1 MQLVPR
7 YLVNNRINVVFGQH
21 GFITEYR
28 PVYQRIVTVYK
39 GIDNPLQ
46 FKLINADQKPVS
58 MANYTPMFVAYD
70 SDQNLIIERSGT
82 VTETETTN
90 RGMFTITLTDA
101 DTRNV
106 STQYMSYAIYLV
118 NEQTGN
124 RIVSYANSHFDAAG
138 TIHLKDGV
146 YPIASQSIE
155 ENNFLS
161 FEIDNVDHWT
171 TNSIETGP
179 AINAHDSTQ
188 TIAVYTTGYT
198 GKIIVQASLDPQ
210 ISVPV
215 KWATVTEISVTNSH
229 SIVPINFVG
238 VYSFVRVV
246 VDQDPA
252 GKITKVLFKI

>member
-7 YLVNNRINVVFGQH
+7 YLVNNRINLVFGQH

-28 PVYQRIVTVYK
+28 PVYQRTINIYK

-46 FKLINADQKPVS
+46 FKVINADQKPVS
-58 MANYTPMFVAYD
+58 IANYTPMFVAYD
-70 SDQNLIIERSGT
+70 SNQNLIIERSGT
-82 VTETETTN
+82 AMETETTN
-90 RGMFTITLTDA
+90 RGMFTITLSDA

-106 STQYMSYAIYLV
+106 TAQYMKYAVYLV
-118 NEQTGN
+118 DEQTGSKV
-124 RIVSYANSHFDAAG
+124 VSYANSHFDAAG

-146 YPIASQSIE
+146 YPTASPPIE
-155 ENNFLS
+155 ETNFFS
-161 FEIDNVDHWT
+161 FKIDDVDYWT

-188 TIAVYTTGYT
+188 TVAVYTTGYT

-215 KWATVTEISVTNSH
+215 QWATVTEITVTDSQT
-229 SIVPINFVG
+229 IVPITFVG

-246 VDQDPA
+246 VDQDPTD
-252 GKITKVLFKI
+252 KITKILFKI

>member
-1 MQLVPR
+1 MQLVSR
-7 YLVNNRINVVFGQH
+7 YLINNRINLVFGQH

-28 PVYQRIVTVYK
+28 PVYQRTITVYK

-46 FKLINADQKPVS
+46 FKLVNADQKS
-58 MANYTPMFVAYD
+58 MSVTNYTPMFIAYD
-70 SDQNLIIERSGT
+70 SNQNLIIERTGT
-82 VTETETTN
+82 VIETETTN

-106 STQYMSYAIYLV
+106 TAQYLSYAVYLID
-118 NEQTGN
+118 EQTGN
-124 RIVSYANSHFDAAG
+124 RIVSYANSHFDAEG
-138 TIHLKDGV
+138 TIRLKDGV
-146 YPIASQSIE
+146 YPMSSPPIE
-155 ENNFLS
+155 ETNF
-161 FEIDNVDHWT
+161 FNFKIDGVDYWT

-188 TIAVYTTGYT
+188 TVAVYTAGYT

-215 KWATVTEISVTNSH
+215 QWATVTQITVTDSQT
-229 SIVPINFVG
+229 IIPITFVG
-238 VYSFVRVV
+238 VYSFIRVI

-252 GKITKVLFKI
+252 NKITKVLFKI